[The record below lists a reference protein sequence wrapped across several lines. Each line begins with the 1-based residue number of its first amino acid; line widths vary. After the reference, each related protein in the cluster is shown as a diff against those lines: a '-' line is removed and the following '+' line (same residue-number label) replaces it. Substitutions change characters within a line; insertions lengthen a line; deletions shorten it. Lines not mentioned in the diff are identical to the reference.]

1 MTQDN
6 HLRRSHISYSKRF
19 ILEIYLVVATI
30 TLAVVVGI
38 SLIGE
43 PDVEIINGL
52 NLVTDTPGLDC
63 SAKTSTSQWR
73 GWLGLG
79 FIGFVRLIPVPDQI
93 ETEAKLPPDRL
104 EARHDFVLPTY
115 YCPIFSEGDLMEKL
129 ALPCCEIIYYTITDE
144 V

>member
-1 MTQDN
+1 M
-6 HLRRSHISYSKRF
+6 LERSHVSYSGRS
-19 ILEIYLVVATI
+19 ILEIYLLVATI

-38 SLIGE
+38 SLLSK
-43 PDVEIINGL
+43 PDLRIVDGL
-52 NLVTDTPGLDC
+52 PFVAGTPGLDR
-63 SAKTSTSQWR
+63 SVRTNTSQWEGR
-73 GWLGLG
+73 SRLG
-79 FIGFVRLIPVPDQI
+79 FIGFVRLVPVPDQL

-129 ALPCCEIIYYTITDE
+129 ALPCCEIIWYTITDE